1 MQIELSPDVGAK
13 REIYDEQ
20 KTNRAAKEENQTDVR
35 EKWSWHYHEIIIN
48 DRGIFWSQSRFI

>member
-1 MQIELSPDVGAK
+1 MWQIGLIHLCNMQIELSPDVGAK

-35 EKWSWHYHEIIIN
+35 EK
-48 DRGIFWSQSRFI
+48 